1 MIISRLEA
9 AISLFCLRENATILL
24 LLQNAREREEA
35 RKKTLLR
42 AEKQK
47 EILVRDI
54 SRLWINASE
63 SGDFLI
69 VCRGQEFPCHR
80 AILSARF
87 LCLSI
92 KLLSVLISSS
102 TICIGHQHLQVA
114 LHPVCLRQEA
124 GKGYY
129 G

>member
-9 AISLFCLRENATILL
+9 AISPFCLRENATILL

-54 SRLWINASE
+54 SRLWSNASE

-87 LCLSI
+87 FVSLSN
-92 KLLSVLISSS
+92 
-102 TICIGHQHLQVA
+102 CYQF
-114 LHPVCLRQEA
+114 
-124 GKGYY
+124 
-129 G
+129 

>member
-1 MIISRLEA
+1 MQRGGVWRKWEGGYLEDSRS
-9 AISLFCLRENATILL
+9 SLDLNLRENATILR
-24 LLQNAREREEA
+24 LLQNAREREEG

-47 EILVRDI
+47 ETLVRDI

-87 LCLSI
+87 ACKSFDLF
-92 KLLSVLISSS
+92 
-102 TICIGHQHLQVA
+102 
-114 LHPVCLRQEA
+114 
-124 GKGYY
+124 
-129 G
+129 

>member
-1 MIISRLEA
+1 MVIWRLADPHFTLIS
-9 AISLFCLRENATILL
+9 FYLRENATILR
-24 LLQNAREREEA
+24 LLQNAREREEV

-47 EILVRDI
+47 ETLVRDI

-80 AILSARF
+80 AILSPRLA
-87 LCLSI
+87 
-92 KLLSVLISSS
+92 
-102 TICIGHQHLQVA
+102 
-114 LHPVCLRQEA
+114 
-124 GKGYY
+124 
-129 G
+129 